1 MASPPKRPKIPEDLI
16 LTVAKEASDT
26 EIPWANVAPPFF
38 VEWIEEFS
46 CAHNVVKEMMFM
58 AILPSIAALLGSRSS
73 VKPSLQEPY
82 SENFSLFT
90 LCISPPSSGKS
101 QAFKNGAKI
110 PLSHVEKVN
119 EDACILL
126 DKFTDA
132 GLRQHLL
139 KHGGLAAI
147 IKDEMYDTLR
157 AVIAEKEVGTLCR
170 LFDGDSLTSNL
181 GNNSQRVSTEQTSL
195 SLGGFI
201 QVKNFLSEVYPA
213 MISSQNGFE
222 ERFLYAVVKPK
233 AMTRRETQVIKYPSV
248 RLCMHVSTLCLTFL
262 CPFLTNEITT

>member
-1 MASPPKRPKIPEDLI
+1 
-16 LTVAKEASDT
+16 
-26 EIPWANVAPPFF
+26 
-38 VEWIEEFS
+38 
-46 CAHNVVKEMMFM
+46 
-58 AILPSIAALLGSRSS
+58 
-73 VKPSLQEPY
+73 
-82 SENFSLFT
+82 
-90 LCISPPSSGKS
+90 
-101 QAFKNGAKI
+101 
-110 PLSHVEKVN
+110 
-119 EDACILL
+119 
-126 DKFTDA
+126 
-132 GLRQHLL
+132 
-139 KHGGLAAI
+139 
-147 IKDEMYDTLR
+147 MYDTLR

-181 GNNSQRVSTEQTSL
+181 GNNSQWVSTEQTSL

-262 CPFLTNEITT
+262 CPFLTNEITTWIILMNKTVNKIMYYNTLLELFTQNFFIIQTFSLSLLMFTQWKCNRSYDCWK